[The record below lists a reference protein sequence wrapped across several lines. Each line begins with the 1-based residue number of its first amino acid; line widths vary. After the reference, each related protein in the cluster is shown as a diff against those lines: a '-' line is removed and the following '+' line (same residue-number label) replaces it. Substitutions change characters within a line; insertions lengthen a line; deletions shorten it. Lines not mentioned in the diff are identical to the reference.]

1 MALKRNET
9 YPGRFNNPT
18 TAHPQGAFKNRTAP
32 GAQDGSYLEQQ
43 WANDWDGFFGR
54 LLTIAAIDANGN
66 VDTALDSQYY
76 TALIAA
82 VKSELG
88 TAAQRNVGTGSTQIP
103 DMSSFAKSDS
113 PQQGWI
119 ALPNGHIH
127 QYGILTLD
135 PVGTFNPQT
144 FGGVTYYTRYYVVT
158 LPRAYP
164 TAHQVTTLTIAG
176 KAFNDQSG
184 VYGLWAMCNR
194 NIDSSGPS
202 LTSFTVSVTTVDSTQ
217 VPIIHFSSE
226 GY

>member
-1 MALKRNET
+1 MSLKRNET

-54 LLTIAAIDANGN
+54 LLTVGSITPNGN

-103 DMSSFAKSDS
+103 DMSSFTYQLTGGISVYRFPNNLCIQRGNSSTDSTGGKIITLPVAMSEFTPIITEGLVNNWTGSGGLYDFFTVYGAQGLTTTTFIAKSASYRGSDGKFVAQS
-113 PQQGWI
+113 TNFNWV
-119 ALPNGHIH
+119 A
-127 QYGILTLD
+127 
-135 PVGTFNPQT
+135 VGT
-144 FGGVTYYTRYYVVT
+144 
-158 LPRAYP
+158 
-164 TAHQVTTLTIAG
+164 I
-176 KAFNDQSG
+176 
-184 VYGLWAMCNR
+184 
-194 NIDSSGPS
+194 
-202 LTSFTVSVTTVDSTQ
+202 
-217 VPIIHFSSE
+217 
-226 GY
+226 